1 MPDIK
6 ATTHAEQL
14 AQIKAHIAEGC
25 DTRRTSTQKKDL
37 EQAMK
42 SFGYKRVK
50 AVDGRWMLTK
60 TMNYQLFNYQ
70 LTAASWM
77 CKREVC
83 GEPSGGLIAD
93 EMGMGKTVVSLACV
107 SEHMAEKED
116 MEDYSKTTLVVVPSH
131 EMALQWQEE
140 IHRHCTSRLSN
151 GVVVYTKRSGAGTMP
166 QDLKRRLVV

>member
-1 MPDIK
+1 MPDVK
-6 ATTHAEQL
+6 AITHAEQL
-14 AQIKAHIAEGC
+14 AQIKAHMAERC

-50 AVDGRWMLTK
+50 AVDGRWVLGK
-60 TMNYQLFNYQ
+60 TMRSALLNYQ
-70 LTAASWM
+70 LTVASWM

-93 EMGMGKTVVSLACV
+93 EMGMGKTVVSLACA

-116 MEDYSKTTLVVVPSH
+116 IEDYSKATLVVVPSH
-131 EMALQWQEE
+131 EMALQWKEE
-140 IHRHCTSRLSN
+140 IHRPCTSRLAD
-151 GVVVYTKRSGAGTMP
+151 GAVVYTKRGGTTRTNAF
-166 QDLKRRLVV
+166 KRKFVV